1 MRQMTQ
7 QDIRDI
13 QSNFPLEACLRP
25 PALDISEQA
34 ASAFAELFG
43 EVQAQGPAAEIAYSL
58 PYPKYLF
65 LEYLAD
71 RHGLML
77 HGSNNRDLDL
87 LKPIRFSSDS
97 REFGNQAAIYATQD
111 PLWALFFAIL
121 DRNAITGSINN
132 GAIQLRGD
140 DGSVLRRYFFT
151 VEAESLKK
159 SPWIPG
165 AMYILPRLNAEP
177 DPDHAN
183 VRYEKYTLEVSH
195 WLYRDEVQP
204 IAKLMVKPDDFPF
217 LNCIW
222 GYAAEAYHRR
232 MDTASLAGWPFLE
245 DSELYPIMPDEKFCR
260 GYIA

>member
-13 QSNFPLEACLRP
+13 QAHFPLEACLRP

-34 ASAFAELFG
+34 ASAFADLFN
-43 EVQAQGPAAEIAYSL
+43 EAQAQGPAAEITYRL

-65 LEYLAD
+65 MEYLAD

-77 HGSNNRDLDL
+77 HGSNNRELDL
-87 LKPIRFSSDS
+87 LKPIRFSDDS

-111 PLWALFFAIL
+111 PLWALFFAVL

-132 GAIQLRGD
+132 GAIRLNGD

-151 VEAESLKK
+151 IEAESLRK

-165 AMYILPRLNAEP
+165 AIYILPRLNAEP

-183 VRYEKYTLEVSH
+183 LRYGQYTLEVSH
-195 WLYRDEVQP
+195 WLFRGEVRP
-204 IAKLMVKPDDFPF
+204 LAKLMVEPEDFPF
-217 LNCIW
+217 VHTSW
-222 GYAAEAYHRR
+222 GYSADVYRRR
-232 MDTASLAGWPFLE
+232 MEAESIAGWPFL
-245 DSELYPIMPDEKFCR
+245 DDPELYPIMPDEKYRR
-260 GYIA
+260 G

>member
-13 QSNFPLEACLRP
+13 QAHFPLEACLRP

-34 ASAFAELFG
+34 ARAFAELFN
-43 EVQAQGPAAEIAYSL
+43 EAQVQGPAVEINYRL

-87 LKPIRFSSDS
+87 LKPIRFSNDS

-111 PLWALFFAIL
+111 PLWALFFAVL
-121 DRNAITGSINN
+121 DRDAITGSINN
-132 GAIQLRGD
+132 GAIQLKGD

-165 AMYILPRLNAEP
+165 AMYILPGAGAEP
-177 DPDHAN
+177 DPDFRE
-183 VRYEKYTLEVSH
+183 VRYGQYTLDVSH
-195 WLYRDEVQP
+195 WLYRDEVHP
-204 IAKLMVKPDDFPF
+204 VAKLMVEPDDFPF
-217 LNCIW
+217 VNTLW
-222 GYAAEAYHRR
+222 GYSAEVYHRR
-232 MDTASLAGWPFLE
+232 MEAESIAGWPFL
-245 DSELYPIMPDEKFCR
+245 DDPELYPIMPDEKYRR
-260 GYIA
+260 G